1 MPAYVSACNHAPMPH
16 LENLRKQAKQYLRW
30 HRERHYPVAAAI
42 RMHLPRFSHL
52 GDGQVLEAGF
62 RLADAQELVA
72 RQHGFETW
80 QALKGA
86 LTMNQHDQ
94 PSTAQSLAF
103 SSITAHAYVA
113 DVASAIAFYTSKL
126 GFGLDFVYGEPQ
138 FYAQVSRDCARIAL
152 RLVPTQA
159 FVDGIREREQLLC
172 ASITVDSA
180 DAIKRIFLTF
190 QAAGVD
196 FHQTL
201 RKEPWGA
208 RAFIVTDPDGN
219 LIQFAGPAG

>member
-1 MPAYVSACNHAPMPH
+1 MPAYVSVDNHAPMPH

-30 HRERHYPVAAAI
+30 HRARYYPVAAAI
-42 RMHLPRFSHL
+42 RMYLPRFSHHD
-52 GDGQVLEAGF
+52 DGQILEACF
-62 RLADAQELVA
+62 KLADAQELVA

-94 PSTAQSLAF
+94 TDTSPFPTF
-103 SSITAHAYVA
+103 TSIAAHVYVA
-113 DVASAIAFYTSKL
+113 DVTSALAYYTGKL
-126 GFGLDFVYGEPQ
+126 GFTPDFAYGEPA

-152 RLVPTQA
+152 RLVPTQVFA
-159 FVDGIREREQLLC
+159 DGIREREELLC

-180 DAIKRIFLTF
+180 DEIKQLFLAF

-196 FHQTL
+196 FHQKL
-201 RKEPWGA
+201 RNEPWGA
-208 RAFIVTDPDGN
+208 RAFIIVDPDGN